1 MRIKKLFILYFHFIF
16 WSVTTIFMVTFY
28 TYIINFWGYIYF
40 IYINIQIFCDSNK
53 LIYFIITS
61 FCA

>member
-1 MRIKKLFILYFHFIF
+1 MCIKKLFILYFHFIF
-16 WSVTTIFMVTFY
+16 LLVINIFMIFFY
-28 TYIINFWGYIYF
+28 TYIINLRGYIYF